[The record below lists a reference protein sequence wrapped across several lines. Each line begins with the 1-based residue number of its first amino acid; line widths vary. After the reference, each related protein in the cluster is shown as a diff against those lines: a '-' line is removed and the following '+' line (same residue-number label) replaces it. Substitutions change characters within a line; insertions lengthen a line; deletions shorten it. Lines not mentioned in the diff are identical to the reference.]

1 MAVDQDG
8 DKEADAMYQQYRD
21 LPRIDDPVPML
32 ARQRLQELRRQAD
45 QVRLARL
52 AGADRFAVPAP
63 MFALARR
70 VLHTLWAGIR
80 RKVRRGGVG
89 MPADQALPPPEA
101 Y

>member
-1 MAVDQDG
+1 MAMDQNG
-8 DKEADAMYQQYRD
+8 DKEVDAMYQQYRD

-52 AGADRFAVPAP
+52 AGAQS
-63 MFALARR
+63 RR
-70 VLHTLWAGIR
+70 RCPHWLDISGALWAGIR
-80 RKVRRGGVG
+80 RRARGSGVG
-89 MPADQALPPPEA
+89 MPADQAVPTPEA